1 MNTSIA
7 SFAFRLQSL
16 LREAK
21 NILIVV
27 KSTEDFDYVASGIAL
42 YLSLLQRGKQVQ
54 IASPDKI
61 TVAQSD
67 LIGIDK
73 ITNDLGKGG
82 RNLVISFP
90 YVEGAVEKVSYTI
103 ENNRFNLV
111 IEPKTEAELL
121 NKDQVEF
128 TRSGEGA
135 ISFDLIL
142 AVGIAS
148 YEELGKF
155 NATHKKLFAQK
166 TTVVINNRQ
175 DTQNEFGKLHIVN
188 PSSVSVS
195 EIVAILLS
203 RMNYPMDTDICN
215 NLLKG
220 IKEKT
225 NNFSQGATADTFEA
239 AAACMRK
246 SSAVSAEEPRFNPAF
261 DRNTQPFM
269 PQQNPVSQFND
280 SQKAP
285 PDWLKPKIFRSG
297 NQNQNVLNNQNKG
310 SIL

>member
-1 MNTSIA
+1 MNNTIA
-7 SFAFRLQSL
+7 SYAFRLQSL
-16 LREAK
+16 LREVK

-27 KSTEDFDYVASGIAL
+27 KSTPDNDYVASGIAL

-73 ITNDLGKGG
+73 ITSDLGKGG

-90 YVEGAVEKVSYTI
+90 YVENKVEKVSYTI
-103 ENNRFNLV
+103 ENNGFNLV
-111 IEPKTEAELL
+111 IAPTTDPERL
-121 NKDQVEF
+121 NKDLVEF

-135 ISFDLIL
+135 VSFDLII

-155 NATHKKLFAQK
+155 NATHRKLFTQK
-166 TTVVINNRQ
+166 TTVVISNKQ
-175 DTQNEFGKLHIVN
+175 VTQNEFGKLHIVN
-188 PSSVSVS
+188 PSSASVS

-203 RMNYPMDTDICN
+203 RMNYPMDVDICN

-225 NNFSQGATADTFEA
+225 NNFTQGATADTFEA

-246 SSAVSAEEPRFNPAF
+246 STAGIEEPRFSPSFERNP
-261 DRNTQPFM
+261 QSFM
-269 PQQNPVSQFND
+269 PPSNQAGPFNEN
-280 SQKAP
+280 QKTP
-285 PDWLKPKIFRSG
+285 PDWLKPKIYRSG
-297 NQNQNVLNNQNKG
+297 NQNQNILNNQNKG